1 MEKYTTIDAYIASQD
16 DAVREKLNTI
26 RALIQELAP
35 DAVEAISYG
44 IPTFRLN
51 GNLIHFAGYKG
62 HIGLYPGAAC
72 IEQFTNLFGSYVYS
86 KGTVQFPINEPLPLE
101 LIREIALFRIGIQR
115 DKQQK
120 PRIKKAAR

>member
-1 MEKYTTIDAYIASQD
+1 MEKFTTIDAYIASKD
-16 DAVREKLNTI
+16 DVVREKLNTI

-35 DAVEAISYG
+35 DGVEAISYG

-72 IEQFTNLFGSYVYS
+72 IEQFTNLFRGYVYS
-86 KGTVQFPINEPLPLE
+86 KGTVQFPLNEPLPVE
-101 LIREIALFRIGIQR
+101 LIRQIVLLRIGQQR
-115 DKQQK
+115 KKQQK
-120 PRIKKAAR
+120 PRIKKAAC